1 YNEKNKYESM
11 LNKILEVRPDFV
23 LIEQNIDDSLNSSQ
37 PLSLPLAISEIQLLL
52 EVYMGIKHVSIR
64 R

>member
-1 YNEKNKYESM
+1 M
-11 LNKILEVRPDFV
+11 LKKILEVRPDFV

-37 PLSLPLAISEIQLLL
+37 PLSLAISEIQLLL
-52 EVYMGIKHVSIR
+52 EVYIGIKHVSIR